1 MSNILKLESVGYSI
15 SKSNILENITFD
27 LEIGDSLV
35 IIGPNGSGKTTLL
48 KIILGIIS
56 DYTGKVI
63 FNNGNNIKIGY
74 VPQQKTL
81 DKSFPATAMEL
92 VANGITGEWNFNF
105 QKENDDQ
112 IFEILEK
119 LNVSHLVNKQIS
131 ELSGGELQKIYLAR
145 AIIKQPQLLLLDE
158 PSTGIDFNS
167 ENEIMSII
175 KDLNTQNN
183 TTIIL
188 VTHNKTIAE
197 NNANK
202 LLLLNK
208 KIIYFGN
215 AQDSFTD
222 ENINSTF
229 TIL

>member
-1 MSNILKLESVGYSI
+1 
-15 SKSNILENITFD
+15 
-27 LEIGDSLV
+27 
-35 IIGPNGSGKTTLL
+35 
-48 KIILGIIS
+48 
-56 DYTGKVI
+56 
-63 FNNGNNIKIGY
+63 
-74 VPQQKTL
+74 
-81 DKSFPATAMEL
+81 MEL
-92 VANGITGEWNFNF
+92 VANGITGKWSFDF
-105 QKENDDQ
+105 QKENNVQ
-112 IFEILEK
+112 SFEILDK
-119 LNVSHLVNKQIS
+119 LNIAHLANKQIS

-175 KDLNTQNN
+175 KDLNIQNN

-197 NNANK
+197 KNANK

-215 AQDSFTD
+215 AKDSLTD